1 MPQFVVER
9 LAGRKDQKNYSV
21 RSDLLL
27 QSGRVMKGRTFLDW
41 SGHCHATAG
50 TQRAF
55 RALTLHTLL
64 QLFLLLLL
72 QEVIIL
78 PHLLVNKELKRMIV
92 KTLLSVDHAG
102 PIYYLLLE
110 KFSSME
116 SLAPLETGAE
126 HFVFLLVGLSLLGV
140 GGSGGGERLVVMQA
154 VSVGGELLEVV
165 PVRQSY
171 TFTP

>member
-171 TFTP
+171 TSTP

>member
-1 MPQFVVER
+1 
-9 LAGRKDQKNYSV
+9 
-21 RSDLLL
+21 
-27 QSGRVMKGRTFLDW
+27 
-41 SGHCHATAG
+41 
-50 TQRAF
+50 
-55 RALTLHTLL
+55 
-64 QLFLLLLL
+64 
-72 QEVIIL
+72 
-78 PHLLVNKELKRMIV
+78 MIV
-92 KTLLSVDHAG
+92 KILSVSHAG
-102 PIYYLLLE
+102 AIYYLLLE

-171 TFTP
+171 TSTP